1 MRVIEMTRNTI
12 MRVLLTT
19 SFALLPFAT
28 VTAQQTDQPEASEWN
43 IRWQAKT
50 EVERDDNVFHLS
62 PDQMLKMESV
72 DSMENLSERYKNMRS
87 IEDVIIPVALE
98 FGASKENGMFN
109 LPLSIQVGIEYQSY
123 TKNPKRSHVILDL
136 VFQQKVSSEG
146 RVRFQSQ
153 YVPTLFWKNYLAD
166 ARDSTGR
173 VSAGERVYK
182 PGTYRE
188 WDVSL
193 DYKHHFH
200 GLLRWVDGSFL
211 IGYRSRTYDDPFPGR
226 NQSAMRLGP
235 SLEFDFA
242 KWWTAEVGFV
252 YEYGRSPITAEV
264 MILDEPDYL
273 LDFNHDLDVADLNRR
288 TVQNVDRSRDA
299 GLINA
304 ATTFKPIKGL
314 SISAKYEHLRRQY
327 LSQEQIDPGNRDRVD
342 KRDGVKITIDYNVVL
357 GLYLRVGYR
366 YEKQMTETPAD
377 PEVLGETADYLVR
390 GFVIGAKWR
399 F

>member
-1 MRVIEMTRNTI
+1 

-28 VTAQQTDQPEASEWN
+28 VTAQQTDQPEASGWN
-43 IRWQAKT
+43 IRWQAKA

-62 PDQMLKMESV
+62 PDQMFKMERV
-72 DSMENLSERYKNMRS
+72 DSMENLSERYKNMSS

-98 FGASKENGMFN
+98 FGASRENGIFA
-109 LPLSIQVGIEYQSY
+109 LPLSMQIGIEYQSY

-136 VFQQKVSSEG
+136 VFQQKVSSDG

-153 YVPTLFWKNYLAD
+153 YVPSLFWKNYLAD
-166 ARDSTGR
+166 ARDSIGR

-193 DYKHHFH
+193 DYKHQFH

-211 IGYRSRTYDDPFPGR
+211 IGYRSRTYDDPFPSR
-226 NQSAMRLGP
+226 NQSAIRLGP
-235 SLEFDFA
+235 GLEFDFT

-288 TVQNVDRSRDA
+288 TVQNVDRSRNA
-299 GLINA
+299 ALINA

-314 SISAKYEHLRRQY
+314 SISAKYEYLRRQY
-327 LSQEQIDPGNRDRVD
+327 LSQELIDPGNRDRVD
-342 KRDGVKITIDYNVVL
+342 KRNGVRIAIDYNVVL
-357 GLYLRVGYR
+357 GLHLRVGYR
-366 YEKQMTETPAD
+366 YEKQVTETPAD

-390 GFVIGAKWR
+390 GFVVGAKWR